1 MRKILLIKSSG
12 PCVCVCVCAWVWYSF
27 TVSISLMAIYLLD
40 VQKNIYF
47 CFIDYTK
54 ASDCVDHNKL
64 WKKFF
69 KRWKY
74 QTTLPVSWEISMQIK
89 KQQSEQDMKQWTD
102 SKLGKKYVKAV
113 YCRPAY
119 SASIQSTSCEMPGWM
134 KTSWNQDCG
143 KKYQ

>member
-1 MRKILLIKSSG
+1 
-12 PCVCVCVCAWVWYSF
+12 
-27 TVSISLMAIYLLD
+27 MAIYLLD

-74 QTTLPVSWEISMQIK
+74 QTTLPISWETYTRVK
-89 KQQSEQDMKQWTD
+89 KQLLESYMEQLTGSNM
-102 SKLGKKYVKAV
+102 GKEYNKAM
-113 YCRPAY
+113 YCLPAY
-119 SASIQSTSCEMPGWM
+119 LTCMRSISRKMVGWM
-134 KTSWNQDCG
+134 NHKLEYRLQGEISTTSDMQMTPP
-143 KKYQ
+143 